1 LEDLVWLH
9 LRKEKFPLRRKSKL
23 MAGENNLY
31 KIMQEVGDNAYNI
44 ELHGDMNIFT
54 AFNVADLIPYI
65 EDKDEGFEYL
75 RGNSL

>member
-1 LEDLVWLH
+1 
-9 LRKEKFPLRRKSKL
+9 